1 MSTNAGS
8 SVVRNDNLGVL
19 SHAKTPFTIL
29 SDALLLPITPA
40 RLVACL
46 LCLAFIPFFRFSFT
60 MQPSLGVSL
69 LQGAPQV
76 LLIALALLFAAWRI
90 RLNWSAI
97 LGFGTIILIAVSQA
111 CGLAHSPAA
120 QKNFVMPAT
129 FVLLLPTGLIV
140 SLLFT
145 KVDVGARATLIARI
159 AKCLLAIM
167 SFECALRLVFSP
179 FINAEENLNTY
190 GLAVVRDD
198 WFYRYK
204 QSLLFGDSNSVGIA
218 LLCLIGIML
227 AFREQFRRRHLLFAY
242 LLLLA
247 TFSRASII
255 AAVLQFLFYKFWRWR
270 RWILGAI
277 VVSSPFILLRLLSW
291 YIDVGDQAS
300 EQIDL
305 SFVSKLFILQNMIDI
320 YSRAD
325 IVQRLFGIGSGNTE
339 YLAGIAAHNILVAF
353 VLELGFVGSIAF
365 LIYMWLLGRGS
376 PRAAFLLV
384 LPLFVNGFSLF
395 LTTIPYFYLTLGVL
409 GTLKTAR
416 TESERRSSLIHSSA
430 PNEKGEL

>member
-1 MSTNAGS
+1 M
-8 SVVRNDNLGVL
+8 
-19 SHAKTPFTIL
+19 L
-29 SDALLLPITPA
+29 SDAKAPSTILFEALLLAITPA

-60 MQPSLGVSL
+60 IQPSLGVSL
-69 LQGAPQV
+69 LQGIPQI
-76 LLIALALLFAAWRI
+76 LLMALTLLFAAWRI
-90 RLNWSAI
+90 TFNWSAI
-97 LGFGTIILIAVSQA
+97 LGFGSIALIAVSQV

-145 KVDVGARATLIARI
+145 KVDVEARGVVI
-159 AKCLLAIM
+159 AKTAKCVLAIM
-167 SFECALRLVFSP
+167 GFECALRFVFSP
-179 FINAEENLNTY
+179 LINAEENLNTY
-190 GLAVVRDD
+190 GLAVVNDE

-227 AFREQFRRRHLLFAY
+227 AFRKQFRRRHLLFAY

-247 TFSRASII
+247 TFSRASIV
-255 AAVLQFLFYKFWRWR
+255 AAVVQFLIYKFWRWR

-277 VVSSPFILLRLLSW
+277 VLSSPFVLFRLLSW
-291 YIDVGDQAS
+291 YIDLGSQAS
-300 EQIDL
+300 GNVDA
-305 SFVSKLFILQNMIDI
+305 SFVSKLFIIQSMIEI
-320 YSRAD
+320 YSGAD
-325 IVQRLFGIGSGNTE
+325 LVQRLFGIGSGNMQ

-353 VLELGFVGSIAF
+353 VLELGFVGSVAF
-365 LIYMWLLGRGS
+365 LVYMWVLARRS

-384 LPLFVNGFSLF
+384 LPIFVNGFSLF

-409 GTLKTAR
+409 GTLKSAQTH
-416 TESERRSSLIHSSA
+416 SERRSSPS
-430 PNEKGEL
+430 PE